1 MASIKQDFTLARR
14 AISAEAELLES
25 ASPRSRRS
33 SISGVQS
40 FLARSDGHPVLLP
53 PLGLGLLF
61 HTFLSHHQG
70 TAGGA
75 CLLH

>member
-25 ASPRSRRS
+25 ASPRSRCS
-33 SISGVQS
+33 STSGVQS
-40 FLARSDGHPVLLP
+40 ILARSDGHPVLLP

-61 HTFLSHHQG
+61 HTFFSHHQG